1 MNAMPFVRV
10 IEAQAATKYVQD
22 ELSGGATLAKL
33 VARSIDLSGGSLRV
47 AMPVGMNPEGLDFR
61 YETFNSKQTDRETDF
76 ARFIKS
82 FISAEGCGVLLQNMN
97 MSMSDPH
104 FAELPYRNLAMP
116 YAGEVYWNVADAK
129 LANLSDDEMGDLIN
143 YGSFWP
149 FSAFFYVNGLSPT
162 KSELNDADLQL
173 IVNRLVGV
181 AVGAF
186 DDRSYL
192 VWWRDDLWPFP
203 LG

>member
-1 MNAMPFVRV
+1 
-10 IEAQAATKYVQD
+10 
-22 ELSGGATLAKL
+22 
-33 VARSIDLSGGSLRV
+33 
-47 AMPVGMNPEGLDFR
+47 
-61 YETFNSKQTDRETDF
+61 
-76 ARFIKS
+76 
-82 FISAEGCGVLLQNMN
+82 
-97 MSMSDPH
+97 
-104 FAELPYRNLAMP
+104 
-116 YAGEVYWNVADAK
+116 VADAK